1 MTREEL
7 GRHGWALLHMM
18 SATLPEKFD
27 NAFAL
32 KINVYLNLLY
42 FLNILKKK
50 CLILSM

>member
-32 KINVYLNLLY
+32 KINVYLNLL
-42 FLNILKKK
+42 
-50 CLILSM
+50 